1 MNLRFFDAAGEIEVS
16 LWEVKIDPKTVCLSA
31 LSTNF
36 QNSLDGYTEF
46 IDRSTEWINF
56 VSQELDDFSI
66 DIDEL
71 TQSEHEI
78 KVDVD
83 GLVTFLFDIDAGNVL
98 SGEYDQDT
106 ETFTFNRPAT
116 IELNW
121 SEFLLWHVFLSELF
135 NIAKN
140 NNA

>member
-1 MNLRFFDAAGEIEVS
+1 M
-16 LWEVKIDPKTVCLSA
+16 
-31 LSTNF
+31 
-36 QNSLDGYTEF
+36 
-46 IDRSTEWINF
+46 
-56 VSQELDDFSI
+56 SQELDDFSI

-78 KVDVD
+78 KVDID
-83 GLVTFLFDIDAGNVL
+83 GLVTFLFDVDAGNVL

-140 NNA
+140 DNA